1 MKIKYNNEIVKLK
14 IEYLIE
20 FLFLHVFYFLFNLIP
35 LKCLWFLSK
44 GLGILLWKVVKKYK
58 NIAIDNLKKAFPEK
72 NEAEIILLSRKV
84 FINLMYFFF
93 EFIKIKSI
101 LKKKNLEKY
110 FKIEG
115 LDILDK
121 LLKKKK
127 GVIAIAS
134 HFGNWEFEGAL
145 TAVLGYKLEAL
156 YFQQSNFLADHFFNS
171 IRTSLGIKL
180 IYKKFAFRK
189 ILKALQNNEI
199 VGFLSD
205 QDARKDGIFVRF
217 FNRWTSTVK
226 GPIYFALKTDA
237 PVVLASLIRLGYKK
251 YKFLIE
257 EIPIIK
263 TDNFEKDLM
272 INTQNWSKQLEKL
285 IRQYPEQWFW
295 VHRRWKTKKN
305 VS

>member
-1 MKIKYNNEIVKLK
+1 MKIKYNNETVKLK

-35 LKCLWFLSK
+35 LKFLWTISK
-44 GLGILLWKVVKKYK
+44 GLGILLWKAVKKYR

-72 NEAEIILLSRKV
+72 NKDEIILLSRKV
-84 FINLMYFFF
+84 FVNLMYFFF

-101 LKKKNLEKY
+101 MKKKNQDKFFEIEGQDTLEK
-110 FKIEG
+110 
-115 LDILDK
+115 
-121 LLKKKK
+121 LLEQKK
-127 GVIAIAS
+127 GVIAITS
-134 HFGNWEFEGAL
+134 HFGNWEIEGAL
-145 TAVLGYKLEAL
+145 TVALGYKLDAL

-171 IRTSLGIKL
+171 IRTSLGLKL

-189 ILKALQNNEI
+189 TLKALQNNEI
-199 VGFLSD
+199 VAFLSD
-205 QDARKDGIFVRF
+205 QDARNDGIFVRF
-217 FNRWTSTVK
+217 FNRETSTVK

-263 TDNFEKDLM
+263 TDNFKKDLI
-272 INTQNWSKQLEKL
+272 INTQNWSKHLEKL